1 MSQKVEAVIFDCF
14 GVVITDALSLLHR
27 ELAERD
33 EAAASELRDV
43 IRAANRGII
52 SGTESRQR
60 VAELLGITTAEYRQR
75 IDSSEQTDWKL
86 LDYIG
91 RLRVDYKTAM
101 LSNIT
106 QSGLQ
111 RRFPDD
117 KLLEYFDELVI
128 SSEIGY
134 VKPEPEAYLVTAKR
148 LGVSPEACVFLD
160 DREGYCDGARD
171 VGMQAIRYDS
181 FGQATAELEH
191 LLAA

>member
-1 MSQKVEAVIFDCF
+1 MSQKIEAIIFDCF

-52 SGTESRQR
+52 SSDESRQR
-60 VAELLGITTAEYRQR
+60 VAELLDITKTEYRQR
-75 IDSSEQTDWKL
+75 MDSSERTDWKL

-91 RLRVDYKTAM
+91 KLRVDYKTAM

-117 KLLEYFDELVI
+117 KLLDYFDEVVI

-134 VKPEPEAYLVTAKR
+134 VKPEPEAYLITAER
-148 LGVSPEACVFLD
+148 LGVAPESCVFLD

-181 FGQATAELEH
+181 FDQATTELER
-191 LLAA
+191 LLTA